1 MAKAKGFQVDLP
13 KNLRRKLASLERK
26 LFVVDLAIALSGIIA
41 GLVISWMLLYFSDR
55 FWATPFFLRLA
66 FTLAGIGVATFFVWP
81 WVIHWIFNRR
91 DSRVLAAIV
100 QQRYRKLGDR
110 LVSAVELTDLEQ
122 RPEDVSEALCRAAIE
137 QIDRESESYSFNE
150 AVATRKPTIRSL
162 FAILVLCL
170 LSLAV
175 DYLSLIHI

>member
-55 FWATPFFLRLA
+55 FWATPFPLRLA

-81 WVIHWIFNRR
+81 WVSHWIFNRR

-100 QQRYRKLGDR
+100 QQRHRKLGDR
-110 LVSAVELTDLEQ
+110 LVSAVELADLEQ
-122 RPEDVSEALCRAAIE
+122 RPEDVSETL
-137 QIDRESESYSFNE
+137 
-150 AVATRKPTIRSL
+150 P
-162 FAILVLCL
+162 LV
-170 LSLAV
+170 
-175 DYLSLIHI
+175 DF